1 MLFKY
6 KATTQEGA
14 SSDGTIDAAN
24 VDSAINALQ
33 RRGLIIVNIDPAEKG
48 SFLKSKLTFFTGVPQ
63 GQIVILSRQL
73 ATLFDAKVS
82 IIDALKLLSVEAEN
96 ATLQDVLGQMTDDIQ
111 GGITISAAMGRHP
124 KVFSSFYV
132 SMIRSGEESGK
143 LSESFNYLAD
153 YLERNFELASKVK
166 NALVYPAFIVVSFIG
181 VMIVMMVVVIP
192 QLSSILSDSGQAL
205 PVTTRFIIGLSNIFV
220 NYGIYLAVLSVV
232 VLGLLLRYRSTDSG
246 KELFSRL
253 KLSTPYFGSLYR
265 KLYLARITDN
275 MDTMLTSGISMVRA
289 IEITAD
295 VVENRVYRKI
305 LLETMEAVRAGS
317 SFSDALSKYPE
328 IPRIIVQMGKIGEE
342 TGKLGYVL
350 STIGRFYKRET
361 SNSVDTL
368 VSLIEP
374 AMIVFLGLGV
384 GFLLTAILGPIY
396 SISSGI

>member
-289 IEITAD
+289 I
-295 VVENRVYRKI
+295 
-305 LLETMEAVRAGS
+305 
-317 SFSDALSKYPE
+317 
-328 IPRIIVQMGKIGEE
+328 
-342 TGKLGYVL
+342 
-350 STIGRFYKRET
+350 
-361 SNSVDTL
+361 
-368 VSLIEP
+368 
-374 AMIVFLGLGV
+374 
-384 GFLLTAILGPIY
+384 
-396 SISSGI
+396 

>member
-6 KATTQEGA
+6 SATTQDGRP
-14 SSDGTIDAAN
+14 SDGTIDAAN
-24 VDSAINALQ
+24 IDSAINALQ
-33 RRGLIIVNIDPAEKG
+33 RRSLIIVNIDPAEKQ
-48 SFLKSKLTFFTGVPQ
+48 SFLQGQITLFSGVPQ
-63 GQIVILSRQL
+63 SQVVILSRQL

-82 IIDALKLLSVEAEN
+82 IIDALKLLSAEVEN
-96 ATLQDVLGQMTDDIQ
+96 RTLQNVLSEMTDDIQ
-111 GGITISAAMGRHP
+111 GGITISAAMARHP
-124 KVFSSFYV
+124 KVFTSFYV

-153 YLERNFELASKVK
+153 YLERQFELAAKVK
-166 NALVYPAFIVVSFIG
+166 NALVYPAFVVVSFIG
-181 VMIVMMVVVIP
+181 VMVVMLVVVIP
-192 QLSSILSDSGQAL
+192 QLSSLLTDTGQEL
-205 PVTTRFIIGLSNIFV
+205 PATTKFIIGLSNVFV
-220 NYGIYLAVLSVV
+220 NYGVYLAVLAVIAIGV
-232 VLGLLLRYRSTDSG
+232 FIRYARTEAG
-246 KELFSRL
+246 KEVLSRVR
-253 KLSTPYFGSLYR
+253 LSLPYFGGLYR

-275 MDTMLTSGISMVRA
+275 MDTMLSSGISMVRA

-295 VVENRVYRKI
+295 VVENRVYRAI

-317 SFSDALSKYPE
+317 SFSDALSRHPE
-328 IPRIIVQMGKIGEE
+328 IPRIIVQMSKIGEE

-361 SNSVDTL
+361 TNAVDTL

>member
-6 KATTQEGA
+6 TATSQDGKP
-14 SSDGTIDAAN
+14 SDGTIDAGT

-33 RRGLIIVNIDPAEKG
+33 RRGLIIVTIDQAEKP
-48 SFLKSKLTFFTGVPQ
+48 SFLKSKITFFGGVPQ

-82 IIDALKLLSVEAEN
+82 IIDALKLLATEAEN
-96 ATLQDVLGQMTDDIQ
+96 SILQEVLAAMIDDIQ
-111 GGITISAAMGRHP
+111 GGVTISAAMARHP

-153 YLERNFELASKVK
+153 YLERSYELVSKVR
-166 NALVYPAFIVVSFIG
+166 NALVYPAFIIVSFIG
-181 VMIVMMVVVIP
+181 VMIVMLVVVIP
-192 QLSSILSDSGQAL
+192 QLSSILTDTGQEL
-205 PVTTRFIIGLSNIFV
+205 PVSTFFIIGISNVFV
-220 NYGIYLAVLSVV
+220 NYGIYLAVLAVV
-232 VLGLLLRYRSTDSG
+232 ALGAFIQYSRTDAGKAVL
-246 KELFSRL
+246 SRI
-253 KLSTPYFGSLYR
+253 KLSIPYFGTLYR

-275 MDTMLTSGISMVRA
+275 MDTMLSSGISMVRA

-295 VVENRVYRKI
+295 VVENRVYRDI
-305 LLETMEAVRAGS
+305 LLEVMQAVRAGA

-328 IPRIIVQMGKIGEE
+328 IPRIIVQMSRIGEE

-361 SNSVDTL
+361 SNAVDTL